1 MTDRK
6 TAAELR
12 AMAEAATGYDRMVLL
27 HLAAVEEER
36 EAEDAGDEE
45 LAREVTGRASHEL
58 RRELDAMTRIADEQ
72 RERAKRAE
80 RELEAMKRR
89 EKVGEWWE
97 VWCETGVVDVYR
109 QRASALR
116 WARGDGDRLVHVTR
130 WRKKR

>member
-1 MTDRK
+1 MSDWK

-72 RERAKRAE
+72 Q
-80 RELEAMKRR
+80 
-89 EKVGEWWE
+89 WWE

-130 WRKKR
+130 WRKR

>member
-1 MTDRK
+1 MSDWK

-27 HLAAVEEER
+27 HLAAEEE
-36 EAEDAGDEE
+36 
-45 LAREVTGRASHEL
+45 
-58 RRELDAMTRIADEQ
+58 
-72 RERAKRAE
+72 ERAKRAE

-116 WARGDGDRLVHVTR
+116 WARGDGDPLVHVTR
-130 WRKKR
+130 WRKR